1 MGEIQTNYSHKIEEK
16 KEYNVGV
23 YSDMYFTQNEG
34 TKQWISWLLQWE
46 WNGRGVNE
54 NIQCKLC
61 GLYVIISFL
70 QLRNTF
76 ELQNDY
82 PDKQR
87 EKVSSN
93 ILLLIFFK

>member
-1 MGEIQTNYSHKIEEK
+1 
-16 KEYNVGV
+16 
-23 YSDMYFTQNEG
+23 MYFAQNEG

-46 WNGRGVNE
+46 WNGWGVNE

-61 GLYVIISFL
+61 GLYVIIRFL

-82 PDKQR
+82 PDK
-87 EKVSSN
+87 
-93 ILLLIFFK
+93 